1 MTDESWRSRLAVPAV
16 CAPMFL
22 VSGPDLVREAC
33 KAGVMGVLPRQNA
46 RTLETFDQWLGE
58 IRAGLAADEIARPGV
73 VHGPLAVNLTGRVP
87 AGDVPAHLEICAR
100 HDVEI
105 VVSAAGDPTELTKRV
120 HGWGGQVFHDV
131 TTWRHAEK
139 AIAAGVDGLVCIGSG
154 GGGHAGTVSHLIMVP
169 RLRAIFDGT
178 IIMAGAVAHGA
189 AIRAAEVLGADLAYV
204 GTRFIASAESMAPPK
219 YKQMLVDATS
229 DDLVFTRLG
238 GGGPARWLSP
248 SASALG
254 LALDAESVTQAPDG
268 VRPWKDV
275 WSAGQGVD
283 LIGDIAPVAVLVDRL
298 RVEYDAAARVPVH
311 GGRLAASA
319 ST

>member
-1 MTDESWRSRLAVPAV
+1 MIDQSWRDRLSLPAV

-33 KAGVMGVLPRQNA
+33 RAGLMGVLPRQNA
-46 RTLETFDQWLGE
+46 RTLDAFDQWLGD
-58 IRAGLAADEIARPGV
+58 IRAGLAADEAARPGV

-87 AGDVPAHLEICAR
+87 PEDIPAHLEVCAR
-100 HDVEI
+100 HEVEI

-120 HGWGGQVFHDV
+120 HAWGGQVFHDV

-154 GGGHAGTVSHLIMVP
+154 GGGHAGTVSHLVMVP

-204 GTRFIASAESMAPPK
+204 GTRFIASVESMAPPE

-229 DDLVFTRLG
+229 DDLVFSRIG
-238 GGGPARWLSP
+238 AGGPAQWLRP
-248 SASALG
+248 SAA
-254 LALDAESVTQAPDG
+254 ALDLDLDAGVPRAPEG
-268 VRPWKDV
+268 VRPWKNV
-275 WSAGQGVD
+275 WSGGQGVD
-283 LIGDIAPVAVLVDRL
+283 LIEDVAPVAELVDRL
-298 RVEYDAAARVPVH
+298 RAEYDGAARIPAH
-311 GGRLAASA
+311 RSRHAT

>member
-1 MTDESWRSRLAVPAV
+1 MAVPAV

-46 RTLETFDQWLGE
+46 RTLETFDQWLGD
-58 IRAGLAADEIARPGV
+58 IRAGLAADEVAHPGA

-87 AGDVPAHLEICAR
+87 PEDIPAHLEICAR
-100 HDVEI
+100 HGVEI
-105 VVSAAGDPTELTKRV
+105 IVSAAGDPTELTEHV
-120 HGWGGQVFHDV
+120 HAWGGQVFHDV

-204 GTRFIASAESMAPPK
+204 GTRFIASVESMAPPE
-219 YKQMLVDATS
+219 YKQMLIDATS
-229 DDLVFTRLG
+229 DDLVFTQLG
-238 GGGPARWLSP
+238 GGGPARWLRP

-254 LALDAESVTQAPDG
+254 LDLNAAIVARTPDG

-283 LIGDIAPVAVLVDRL
+283 LIEDIAPVADLVDRL
-298 RVEYDAAARVPVH
+298 RGEYEAAAGVPV
-311 GGRLAASA
+311 RATSRAAS
-319 ST
+319 T